1 MKNNDDYLKMT
12 RRELLKRSL
21 VIGGSFAI
29 GGSFVT
35 AINAAWAKE
44 TTHLKP
50 KTMATLI
57 QLARDIYPHDD
68 IADEFYV
75 NAVKSYD
82 SEKSAKMIEE
92 GIANLDKLSK
102 GDYLE
107 IGWESDRVAIL
118 RQIEDTPFFQTIRGG
133 LVTGLY
139 NQKPVWEVFGYE
151 GESFSKG
158 GYINRGFNDIK
169 WL

>member
-1 MKNNDDYLKMT
+1 MKEQNDYPSMT

-29 GGSFVT
+29 GAGFVSS
-35 AINAAWAKE
+35 INAAWAKE
-44 TTHLKP
+44 TKHLEP
-50 KTMATLI
+50 KTFATLI
-57 QLARDIYPHDD
+57 QVARDIYPHDSVG
-68 IADEFYV
+68 DEFYV

-82 SEKSAKMIEE
+82 NEKSTKLIEE
-92 GIANLDKLSK
+92 GVAKLNSLSN
-102 GDYLE
+102 GSYLE
-107 IGWESDRVAIL
+107 VQWEAEREKIL
-118 RQIEDTPFFQTIRGG
+118 RQIEETPFFQAVRGG

-139 NQKPVWEVFGYE
+139 NQKDVWPIFGYE

-158 GYINRGFNDIK
+158 GYLNRGFNDIN